1 MALNYPLGQGLR
13 PYILPHL
20 RYIIGEKALPQ
31 TKIEK
36 VGFLNLLQSQ
46 DKPELLRLNVNGGG
60 HLNSVQIK
68 YKQRF
73 TEDYALKNEGAVC
86 NSVNNSVYL
95 ETQANLTSFNS
106 FAVHIDNELLAA
118 YEEDSTVMMTSGTT
132 PPTKLMKEFMET
144 LMTAANAVLLGL
156 DQDLITTLVAGI
168 NRRTGSAA
176 ASTINIPLNST
187 NNDLTAYLNR
197 VSVDADVNL
206 FGSDKPILLANT
218 GSLLHMYLKQQHMK
232 SANQAGINTA
242 LDVAGFDAY
251 IDTKVGA
258 TFGAQ
263 NFLAIDKNTV
273 QIVEYL
279 KYKGFKAGWMPGDSM
294 FGTIDLPMQV
304 GNDVKLIEFDYQL
317 RFVSCPT
324 VTTDSY
330 YGTPITLQTGYS
342 IILSKKAGLFQL
354 PSDAYRGTDPNLGV
368 NGVLRYNLTNV

>member
-20 RYIIGEKALPQ
+20 KYIIGEKALPQ
-31 TKIEK
+31 TKLERM
-36 VGFLNLLQSQ
+36 GFINFLQSQ

-60 HLNSVQIK
+60 HMSSVQIK

-106 FAVHIDNELLAA
+106 FAVHIDNELLAQ
-118 YEEDSTVMMTSGTT
+118 YEVDSTAMMSAGTT
-132 PPTKLMKEFMET
+132 PPTSLMKEFMET

-156 DQDLITTLVAGI
+156 DQDLITTLTPGI
-168 NRRTGSAA
+168 NRVIGTNTAR
-176 ASTINIPLNST
+176 TINVPLNST
-187 NNDLTAYLNR
+187 QNDLTSDLNR
-197 VSVDADVNL
+197 VLVDCKVNL
-206 FGSDKPILLANT
+206 FGGKPILLLNT
-218 GSLLHMYLKQQHMK
+218 GSLLDSYVMQQKFK

-242 LDVAGFDAY
+242 IELAGFTAY
-251 IDTKVGA
+251 DDSKVG
-258 TFGAQ
+258 TVFGAQ
-263 NFLAIDKNTV
+263 NFLAIDPNTV
-273 QIVEYL
+273 QIVEYM
-279 KYKGFKAGWMPGDSM
+279 KYKTFKAGWMPGDSM
-294 FGTIDLPMQV
+294 FGTIDLPMQQ
-304 GNDVKLIEFDYQL
+304 GEEVKLVEFDYQL

-342 IILSKKAGLFQL
+342 IILSKKAGLFQV
-354 PSDAYRGTDPNLGV
+354 PQTAYRGTDPNLGV